1 MAVSARKVAGEVLE
15 VIPLV
20 TRRVAADLR
29 KSERSMKLAYVGLL
43 GMVARNPHSLGELSD
58 FHAVSMPTM
67 SKPITTIET
76 LGWVARSRSTVD
88 RRVVMIEATPA
99 GRAALKEIYGRAV
112 TPISKALA
120 SLPAAQRQE
129 LSHALKI
136 LRDAFTD
143 KPLEQC
149 GESSPSGSSASRIE

>member
-1 MAVSARKVAGEVLE
+1 MAVSAQKVAGEVLE

-29 KSERSMKLAYVGLL
+29 KSQRSMKLAYVGLL
-43 GMVARNPHSLGELSD
+43 GMVAQNPRSLGELSD

-67 SKPITTIET
+67 SRTITTIEN

-99 GRAALKEIYGRAV
+99 GKAALKEVYVRAV
-112 TPISKALA
+112 APISEVLA
-120 SLPAAQRQE
+120 SLPATQRQE
-129 LSHALKI
+129 LSDALKI
-136 LRDAFTD
+136 LRSAFAD
-143 KPLEQC
+143 DSLEPS
-149 GESSPSGSSASRIE
+149 GESPSSSSVREQD